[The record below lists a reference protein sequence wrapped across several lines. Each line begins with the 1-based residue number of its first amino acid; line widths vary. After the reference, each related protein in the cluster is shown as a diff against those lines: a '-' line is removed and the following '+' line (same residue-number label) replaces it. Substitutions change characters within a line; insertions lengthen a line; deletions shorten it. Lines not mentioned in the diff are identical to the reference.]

1 MGLALFWAIVSFSL
15 YHSVLDP
22 DFVLSVMEIQALNE
36 VFAGSHS
43 EEAPLILGA
52 SKTVFGHT
60 ESSAGLL
67 GIAKVLQQFRHGVVP
82 GIALLDGTNIS
93 PKLDTSVVPLRISHE
108 ATILERKASIP
119 LRALS
124 L

>member
-1 MGLALFWAIVSFSL
+1 
-15 YHSVLDP
+15 
-22 DFVLSVMEIQALNE
+22 MEIQAINE

-43 EEAPLILGA
+43 QETPLVLGA

-67 GIAKVLQQFRHGVVP
+67 GIAKVLQQFRRGVVP
-82 GIALLDGTNIS
+82 GIAYLDGTNIS
-93 PKLDTSVVPLRISHE
+93 PKLETGVVPLRISHE
-108 ATILERKASIP
+108 TSTLKRKGDLS
-119 LRALS
+119 LKALS